1 MHGQIHVNSVPGE
14 GSTFRFSVR
23 LKRGQAQTANSGNPP
38 APARLSLHD
47 KVLDGL
53 YLLLAEDNE
62 LLQAFECQLLT
73 SLGATVVTVADGEK
87 AVALALNP
95 AHRFDAVLMDIQMP
109 RIDGLEATRRIRSRH
124 GPDSLPIIAMT
135 AHAMESERQRSLD
148 AGMND
153 HLSKPINPEALVATL
168 LRWVQPSGRQ
178 GAPRMDVTASPA
190 ELPQLPGID
199 LAAALQ
205 QLGGKYSLLHKLLLR
220 MRKDYRDAARQ
231 IQAELD
237 AGNDAEAM
245 RLAHSLKGVAAT
257 LHISQLQKA
266 AAAIEAS
273 LAANDRQGADLLM
286 PALLRAMEETHASL
300 ALLPLGTANDF
311 CRAAGIPLLP
321 AEALA
326 LLECEPRPIDLGEV
340 DGQLF
345 LNMATGG
352 FGSRVTANTSEE
364 LKKLLG
370 SAAYFLTGLSRFAE
384 VHSAFGRF
392 GGPGFA
398 WEGDFL
404 ALGIGNGRQAG
415 GGHVLCPQ
423 AQVDDGLLD
432 VCIVPASQDVVGT
445 LGTLLSGSI
454 LGLETVSVSARLPWL
469 EVEAPEGLD
478 INLDGEPLES
488 RHLRFAAR
496 PGALRVH
503 LPDSSPLLGGG
514 AGGVPAA

>member
-1 MHGQIHVNSVPGE
+1 MAIERKALLILHGKQAQNEEVRAAVLALRERGWQLA
-14 GSTFRFSVR
+14 VR
-23 LKRGQAQTANSGNPP
+23 LTWEGGDA
-38 APARLSLHD
+38 ARLVQEALAAGYPT
-47 KVLDGL
+47 LITGGGDGTL
-53 YLLLAEDNE
+53 REVAE
-62 LLQAFECQLLT
+62 
-73 SLGATVVTVADGEK
+73 
-87 AVALALNP
+87 ALAL
-95 AHRFDAVLMDIQMP
+95 
-109 RIDGLEATRRIRSRH
+109 
-124 GPDSLPIIAMT
+124 
-135 AHAMESERQRSLD
+135 
-148 AGMND
+148 AGG
-153 HLSKPINPEALVATL
+153 
-168 LRWVQPSGRQ
+168 Q
-178 GAPRMDVTASPA
+178 
-190 ELPQLPGID
+190 
-199 LAAALQ
+199 
-205 QLGGKYSLLHKLLLR
+205 
-220 MRKDYRDAARQ
+220 
-231 IQAELD
+231 
-237 AGNDAEAM
+237 
-245 RLAHSLKGVAAT
+245 
-257 LHISQLQKA
+257 
-266 AAAIEAS
+266 
-273 LAANDRQGADLLM
+273 
-286 PALLRAMEETHASL
+286 ASL

-370 SAAYFLTGLSRFAE
+370 GAAYFLTGLSRFAE

-445 LGTLLSGSI
+445 LGTLLSGGI
-454 LGLETVSVSARLPWL
+454 LGLEAVSVSARLPWL

-514 AGGVPAA
+514 AEGVPAA

>member
-1 MHGQIHVNSVPGE
+1 MAIERKALLILHGKQAQNEEVRAAVLALRERGWQLA
-14 GSTFRFSVR
+14 VR
-23 LKRGQAQTANSGNPP
+23 LTWEGGDA
-38 APARLSLHD
+38 ARLVQEALAAGYPT
-47 KVLDGL
+47 LIAGGGDGTL
-53 YLLLAEDNE
+53 REVAE
-62 LLQAFECQLLT
+62 
-73 SLGATVVTVADGEK
+73 
-87 AVALALNP
+87 ALAL
-95 AHRFDAVLMDIQMP
+95 
-109 RIDGLEATRRIRSRH
+109 
-124 GPDSLPIIAMT
+124 
-135 AHAMESERQRSLD
+135 
-148 AGMND
+148 AGG
-153 HLSKPINPEALVATL
+153 
-168 LRWVQPSGRQ
+168 Q
-178 GAPRMDVTASPA
+178 
-190 ELPQLPGID
+190 
-199 LAAALQ
+199 
-205 QLGGKYSLLHKLLLR
+205 
-220 MRKDYRDAARQ
+220 
-231 IQAELD
+231 
-237 AGNDAEAM
+237 
-245 RLAHSLKGVAAT
+245 
-257 LHISQLQKA
+257 
-266 AAAIEAS
+266 
-273 LAANDRQGADLLM
+273 
-286 PALLRAMEETHASL
+286 ASL

-370 SAAYFLTGLSRFAE
+370 GAAYFLTGLSRFAE

-423 AQVDDGLLD
+423 ALVDDGLLD

-445 LGTLLSGSI
+445 LGTLLSGGI
-454 LGLETVSVSARLPWL
+454 LGLEAVSVSARLPWL